1 MLDRSLQQAGLN
13 PLSPSDFDQYEHQLI
28 ARLLQQALAQDSQE
42 WHQYIEENVPE
53 TLQAHVNLLKAP
65 MPLGEPSS
73 DQLMQDLVRTLIAL
87 RLVRVNESI
96 DQMRS
101 MQEDLQQMGEQN
113 LTTYYQIMVQYTQ
126 TLARLNR
133 AIANPLALE

>member
-1 MLDRSLQQAGLN
+1 LWRQPDALYLLDRSLQQAGLN
-13 PLSPSDFDQYEHQLI
+13 PSNPSDFDQYEHQLI
-28 ARLLQQALAQDSQE
+28 ARLIQQALAQDSQE

-53 TLQAHVNLLKAP
+53 TLYRHIDLLKAP
-65 MPLGEPSS
+65 MSLGEPNS

-101 MQEDLQQMGEQN
+101 MQEDLQQMGSK
-113 LTTYYQIMVQYTQ
+113 I
-126 TLARLNR
+126 
-133 AIANPLALE
+133 

>member
-1 MLDRSLQQAGLN
+1 
-13 PLSPSDFDQYEHQLI
+13 
-28 ARLLQQALAQDSQE
+28 
-42 WHQYIEENVPE
+42 
-53 TLQAHVNLLKAP
+53 
-65 MPLGEPSS
+65 
-73 DQLMQDLVRTLIAL
+73 
-87 RLVRVNESI
+87 VNESI